1 MARAGENYMLVGEG
15 NPELEERAAEEVRKA
30 LPGSAARYEQL
41 RDTIP
46 GATTRPRFWWPFPPF
61 AERGEG
67 AYIWDIDGNRYVDI
81 NMAFGPLILGHR
93 PPDVIKA
100 LEEQLTKGVFFGA
113 GCVAEGDLAVL
124 VAEHVPGAER
134 VLWVNSGTEATLTA
148 TRLARTAT
156 GKNKAAKFEG
166 GWHGWHEFLFHNFR
180 SIVGEP
186 DRVVTTA
193 DTLGVPAEVTELV
206 VALPY
211 NDERAFDRIRAEAD
225 DLACVVVEA
234 VQGAAGSMPADK
246 EWLLELRA
254 LCEQLGIV
262 FILDEVITGL
272 RLGAGGA
279 AATYGIT
286 PDLTALG
293 KIIGGGLPA
302 GALTGR
308 ADLLDRVLP
317 NADGKSVVVAGTF
330 SGSSMTMEAG
340 LAQVKTLTSDPEL
353 YPRLD
358 RLGERMRSGI
368 GRAAEEEGIAAHVT
382 GMGSMWGIHFTDEE
396 PHSVRGQVDAHPTAA
411 RLLSAYLLLEGVLM
425 TNPAHLGF
433 LSTRHTEEDVDHVI
447 DAHQR
452 VFVRM
457 KEEGAFD

>member
-1 MARAGENYMLVGEG
+1 MARTGENYMLVGEG
-15 NPELEERAAEEVRKA
+15 NPALEEAAAEEVRKA
-30 LPGSAARYEQL
+30 LPGSAARYEEL

-67 AYIWDIDGNRYVDI
+67 AYLWDIDGHRYVDI

-93 PPDVIKA
+93 PPEVIKA
-100 LEEQLTKGVFFGA
+100 LEEQLKKGVFFGA
-113 GCVAEGDLAVL
+113 GCLAEGDLARL
-124 VAEHVPGAER
+124 VAEHVPGAQR

-148 TRLARTAT
+148 TRLARAYT
-156 GKNKAAKFEG
+156 GKKKAAKFEG

-180 SIVGEP
+180 SISGEP
-186 DRVVTTA
+186 EEVVSVP
-193 DTLGVPAEVTELV
+193 DTLGVPPEIASLA

-246 EWLLELRA
+246 EWLLQLRA
-254 LCEQLGIV
+254 LCEELGVI
-262 FILDEVITGL
+262 FILDEVITGF

-279 AATYGIT
+279 ASKYGIT

-293 KIIGGGLPA
+293 KIIGGGLAA

-308 ADLLDRVLP
+308 ADLLDLVLP
-317 NADGKSVVVAGTF
+317 NAEGRSVVVAGTF
-330 SGSSMTMEAG
+330 SGGAMTMEAG
-340 LAQVKTLTSDPEL
+340 LAQLRTLTSNPAL
-353 YPRLD
+353 YARLD
-358 RLGERMRSGI
+358 ALGDRMRAGLTA
-368 GRAAEEEGIAAHVT
+368 AAEEAGVSAHVT
-382 GMGSMWGIHFTDEE
+382 GMGSMWGIHFTEHK
-396 PHSVRGQVDAHPTAA
+396 PRSVRDQQEAHPTAA
-411 RLLSAYLLLEGVLM
+411 RLLSAYLLSEGVLM

-433 LSTRHTEEDVDHVI
+433 LSTRHTEQDVDFVVA
-447 DAHQR
+447 AHRR
-452 VFVRM
+452 VFARM
-457 KEEGAFD
+457 KEQGAFD